1 MYDVNVEVTYSAD
14 LLPALVSEGKV
25 QAYRYIRKQ
34 PGGGGCDCNYTAIK
48 DTLSVDKWITNEIH
62 EEGEFP
68 VQQDLMTLVTLDSTT
83 KYQIDNTKEN
93 TFVIGNANDSELQ
106 NIGYWSFTGSGI
118 NLFINLPETESDTGD
133 YEPIMFTEETDTYYK
148 YSEEDGGIY
157 LYIYKTDYENYK
169 KGDIVFV
176 MSLEISSD
184 IDDTYLGYITFGP
197 ITPFSEEL
205 LKLPCAKFFKYNF
218 PKDLKGT
225 SITIDGLFSKKDN
238 EDVRKTF
245 TIDYV
250 ESFSGED
257 YPVGMNMYMD
267 LTIEDTQ
274 NEFSALAYLFND
286 NSPAVSPNG
295 FIYVLPLNMEDT
307 DNTKSYGLTKI
318 FSLTTTGLA
327 PVTYTY
333 TDENIKINSAIKVYL
348 NDSEN
353 IQIIDR
359 QDGYIEFKRSKVADI
374 PFNMEILDVDEEGL
388 VTLFN
393 SYKEPIPTKL
403 SQFQNDTEYLTK
415 DNINVTSPIRK
426 GSTLNGEIDL
436 WLQST
441 YNNSFAQ
448 YSSGVKTGTLKVD
461 SWVEKSGYYVYTI
474 EDYSIF
480 NYNTDV
486 LMTVNSP
493 VMLEASD
500 LTASKLEIKA
510 KSKPT
515 EPISYSYKLLA
526 TKEKGQFTIV
536 NTYLPDSNLTI
547 QGQNPQGTE
556 IQKTFNGRLPIELAF
571 NEDDFTLTEINGAL
585 EVTAVDK
592 AITVPTKTSD
602 LQNDSGFITNSAI
615 GNGTLSIKKNG
626 TAVGTFT
633 ANQTENAD
641 IDITVPTKTSDLTN
655 DSGFISQAAIGN
667 GTLKI
672 QKNGVDIG
680 TFTANQN
687 TDITAN
693 IIIPTKIS
701 ELQNDS
707 NFITNTNIP
716 TKTSDLTNDSG
727 FIKASEANI
736 FTLVQTFSNPN
747 GIKTNRVHNLN
758 NNAWYDFDGTSD
770 RLGSLATPTIIRTS
784 DARPKAEV
792 PSGDSTVTKE
802 IALLEDIAGEWVT
815 VTGETGT
822 LTQAGTYQV
831 VVSNDAQSI
840 VYWDGSTVAEGIKST
855 IAEVDTNY
863 MTINTTYP
871 HIATNGTLSIS
882 YIVVSNATGS
892 WVETTTTMSGFKYR
906 KIN

>member
-14 LLPALVSEGKV
+14 LLPALVSDGEV

-48 DTLSVDKWITNEIH
+48 DTLYTDKWVTNEIH
-62 EEGEFP
+62 EKGEFP

-83 KYQIDNTKEN
+83 QYQIDKTKEN

-118 NLFINLPETESDTGD
+118 QLFTNLPEKETDTGD
-133 YEPIMFTEETDTYYK
+133 YAPIMFTEETDTYYK

-184 IDDTYLGYITFGP
+184 IDDTYLGYVTFGP
-197 ITPFSEEL
+197 IIPYSEDL
-205 LKLPCAKFFKYNF
+205 LEMPCAKFFRYNF

-245 TIDYV
+245 TIYYV
-250 ESFSGED
+250 EGFGGEG

-267 LTIEDTQ
+267 PTIEDTQ

-286 NSPAVSPNG
+286 NSPAVSPDG
-295 FIYVLPLNMEDT
+295 FIYVFPLNLRDT
-307 DNTKSYGLTKI
+307 DNTESYNLTKI
-318 FSLTTTGLA
+318 FSLTTSGLA

-333 TDENIKINSAIKVYL
+333 IDENIKINSAIKVYL

-374 PFNMEILDVDEEGL
+374 SFNMEILDVDEEGL

-403 SQFQNDTEYLTK
+403 SQFQNDTEYLTN
-415 DNINVTSPIRK
+415 DDIHVTSPIMK
-426 GSTLNGEIDL
+426 GGSLDGKPDL
-436 WLQST
+436 WLMST
-441 YNNSFAQ
+441 YNSSFAQ
-448 YSSGVKTGTLKVD
+448 YSSNIKTGTLKVD
-461 SWVEKSGYYVYTI
+461 SWVEKSGEYIYTI
-474 EDYSIF
+474 TDYSIF
-480 NYNTDV
+480 NSYTDA

-493 VMLEASD
+493 IILEASN
-500 LTASKLEIKA
+500 LTDSKLEIKT

-526 TKEKGQFTIV
+526 TDKKGQFTIV
-536 NTYLPDSNLTI
+536 NIYLPDSNLTI

-571 NEDDFTLTEINGAL
+571 NEDDFTLTEVNGAL

-592 AITVPTKTSD
+592 P
-602 LQNDSGFITNSAI
+602 
-615 GNGTLSIKKNG
+615 
-626 TAVGTFT
+626 
-633 ANQTENAD
+633 
-641 IDITVPTKTSDLTN
+641 ITVPTKTSDLTN

-707 NFITNTNIP
+707 NFITNANIP
-716 TKTSDLTNDSG
+716 TKTSELTNDSG

-784 DARPKAEV
+784 EARPKAEV
-792 PSGDSTVTKE
+792 PSGNSTVTKE

-815 VTGETGT
+815 VTGETTT

-831 VVSNDAQSI
+831 VISNDAQSI
-840 VYWDGSTVAEGIKST
+840 VYWDGTTAAEGIKST

-871 HIATNGTLSIS
+871 HIDTNGTLSMS

-892 WVETTTTMSGFKYR
+892 WVETTTTLSGFKYR

>member
-14 LLPALVSEGKV
+14 LLPALVSDGEV

-34 PGGGGCDCNYTAIK
+34 PGGSGCDCNYTAIK
-48 DTLSVDKWITNEIH
+48 DTLYTDKWITNEIH

-83 KYQIDNTKEN
+83 QYQIDKTKEN

-118 NLFINLPETESDTGD
+118 QLFTNLPEKETDTGD
-133 YEPIMFTEETDTYYK
+133 YAPIMFTEETDTYYK
-148 YSEEDGGIY
+148 YSEEDRGIY
-157 LYIYKTDYENYK
+157 LYIYKTDYENYN

-184 IDDTYLGYITFGP
+184 IDDTYLGYVTFGP
-197 ITPFSEEL
+197 IIPYSEDL
-205 LKLPCAKFFKYNF
+205 LEMPCAKFFRYNF

-245 TIDYV
+245 TIYYV
-250 ESFSGED
+250 EGFGGEG

-267 LTIEDTQ
+267 PTIEDTQ

-286 NSPAVSPNG
+286 NSPAVSPDG
-295 FIYVLPLNMEDT
+295 FIYVFPLNLRDT
-307 DNTKSYGLTKI
+307 DNTESYNLTKI
-318 FSLTTTGLA
+318 FSLTTSGLA

-333 TDENIKINSAIKVYL
+333 TDENIKINSTIKVYL

-359 QDGYIEFKRSKVADI
+359 QDGYIEFKRSKVADV

-426 GSTLNGEIDL
+426 GSTTNGEIDL

-461 SWVEKSGYYVYTI
+461 SWVEKSGEYIYTI
-474 EDYSIF
+474 TDYSIF
-480 NYNTDV
+480 NSYTDA

-493 VMLEASD
+493 IILEASN
-500 LTASKLEIKA
+500 LTDSKLEIKT

-526 TKEKGQFTIV
+526 TKDKGQFTIV
-536 NTYLPDSNLTI
+536 NIYLPDSNLTI

-571 NEDDFTLTEINGAL
+571 NEDDFTLTEVNGAL

-592 AITVPTKTSD
+592 PITVPTKTSD

-707 NFITNTNIP
+707 NFITNANIP
-716 TKTSDLTNDSG
+716 TKTSELTNDSG

-815 VTGETGT
+815 VTGETTT

-831 VVSNDAQSI
+831 VISNDAQSI
-840 VYWDGSTVAEGIKST
+840 VYWDGTTAAEGIKST

-871 HIATNGTLSIS
+871 HIDANGTLSMS

-892 WVETTTTMSGFKYR
+892 WVETTTTLSGFKYR

>member
-14 LLPALVSEGKV
+14 LLPALVSGGEV

-34 PGGGGCDCNYTAIK
+34 PGGGCDCNYTAIK
-48 DTLSVDKWITNEIH
+48 DTLYTDKWVTNEIH

-83 KYQIDNTKEN
+83 QYQIDKTKEN

-118 NLFINLPETESDTGD
+118 QLFTNLPEKETDTGD
-133 YEPIMFTEETDTYYK
+133 YAPIMFTEETDTYYK

-184 IDDTYLGYITFGP
+184 IDDTYLGYVTFGP
-197 ITPFSEEL
+197 IIPYSEDL
-205 LKLPCAKFFKYNF
+205 LEMPCAKFFRYNF

-245 TIDYV
+245 TIYYV
-250 ESFSGED
+250 EGFGGEG

-295 FIYVLPLNMEDT
+295 FIYVMPLNMRDT
-307 DNTKSYGLTKI
+307 DNTESYNLTKI
-318 FSLTTTGLA
+318 FSLTTSGLA

-359 QDGYIEFKRSKVADI
+359 QDGYIEFKRSKVANI
-374 PFNMEILDVDEEGL
+374 PFNMEILDVDKEGL

-403 SQFQNDTEYLTK
+403 SQFQNDTEYLTN
-415 DNINVTSPIRK
+415 DDIHVTSPIMK
-426 GSTLNGEIDL
+426 GGSLDGKPDL
-436 WLQST
+436 WLMST
-441 YNNSFAQ
+441 YNSSFAQ
-448 YSSGVKTGTLKVD
+448 YSSNIKTGTLKVD
-461 SWVEKSGYYVYTI
+461 SWVEKSGEYIYTI
-474 EDYSIF
+474 TDYSIF
-480 NYNTDV
+480 NSYTDA

-493 VMLEASD
+493 IILEASN
-500 LTASKLEIKA
+500 LTDSKLEIKT

-526 TKEKGQFTIV
+526 TDKKGQFTIV

-571 NEDDFTLTEINGAL
+571 NEDDFTLTEVNGAL

-592 AITVPTKTSD
+592 PITVPTKTSD
-602 LQNDSGFITNSAI
+602 LQNDSGFITNS
-615 GNGTLSIKKNG
+615 
-626 TAVGTFT
+626 
-633 ANQTENAD
+633 
-641 IDITVPTKTSDLTN
+641 
-655 DSGFISQAAIGN
+655 AIGN

-707 NFITNTNIP
+707 NFITNANIP
-716 TKTSDLTNDSG
+716 TKTSELTNDSG

-784 DARPKAEV
+784 EARPKAEV
-792 PSGDSTVTKE
+792 PSGNSTVTKE

-815 VTGETGT
+815 VTGETTT

-831 VVSNDAQSI
+831 VISNDAQSI
-840 VYWDGSTVAEGIKST
+840 VYWDGTTAAEGIKST

-871 HIATNGTLSIS
+871 HIDTNGTLSMS

-892 WVETTTTMSGFKYR
+892 WVETTTTLSGFKYR

>member
-14 LLPALVSEGKV
+14 LLPALVSDGEV

-48 DTLSVDKWITNEIH
+48 DTLYTDKWVTNEIH
-62 EEGEFP
+62 EKGEFP

-83 KYQIDNTKEN
+83 QYQIDKTKEN

-118 NLFINLPETESDTGD
+118 QLFTNLPEKETDTGD
-133 YEPIMFTEETDTYYK
+133 YAPIMFTEETDTYYK

-184 IDDTYLGYITFGP
+184 IDDTYLGYVTFGP
-197 ITPFSEEL
+197 IIPYSEDL
-205 LKLPCAKFFKYNF
+205 LEMPCAKFFRYNF

-245 TIDYV
+245 TIYYV
-250 ESFSGED
+250 EGFGGEG

-267 LTIEDTQ
+267 PTIEDTQ

-286 NSPAVSPNG
+286 NSPAVSPDG
-295 FIYVLPLNMEDT
+295 FIYVFPLNLRDT
-307 DNTKSYGLTKI
+307 DNTESYNLTKI
-318 FSLTTTGLA
+318 FSLTTSGLA

-333 TDENIKINSAIKVYL
+333 IDENIKINSAIKVYL

-374 PFNMEILDVDEEGL
+374 SFNMEILDVDEEGL

-403 SQFQNDTEYLTK
+403 SQFQNDTEYLTN
-415 DNINVTSPIRK
+415 DDIHVTSPIMK
-426 GSTLNGEIDL
+426 GGSLDGKPDL
-436 WLQST
+436 WLMST
-441 YNNSFAQ
+441 YNSSFAQ
-448 YSSGVKTGTLKVD
+448 YSSNIKTGTLKVD
-461 SWVEKSGYYVYTI
+461 SWVEKSGEYIYTI
-474 EDYSIF
+474 TDYSIF
-480 NYNTDV
+480 NSYTDA

-493 VMLEASD
+493 IILEASN
-500 LTASKLEIKA
+500 LTDSKLEIKT

-526 TKEKGQFTIV
+526 TDKKGQFTIV
-536 NTYLPDSNLTI
+536 NIYLPDSNLTI

-571 NEDDFTLTEINGAL
+571 NEDDFTLTEVNGAL

-592 AITVPTKTSD
+592 P
-602 LQNDSGFITNSAI
+602 
-615 GNGTLSIKKNG
+615 
-626 TAVGTFT
+626 
-633 ANQTENAD
+633 
-641 IDITVPTKTSDLTN
+641 ITVPTKTSDLTN

-707 NFITNTNIP
+707 NFITNANIP
-716 TKTSDLTNDSG
+716 TKTSELTNDSG

-784 DARPKAEV
+784 EARPKAEV
-792 PSGDSTVTKE
+792 PSGNSTVTKE

-815 VTGETGT
+815 VTGETTT
-822 LTQAGTYQV
+822 LTQAGPYQV
-831 VVSNDAQSI
+831 VISNDAQSI
-840 VYWDGSTVAEGIKST
+840 VYWDGTTAAEGIKST

-871 HIATNGTLSIS
+871 HIDTNGTLSMS

-892 WVETTTTMSGFKYR
+892 WVETTTTLSGFKYR

>member
-14 LLPALVSEGKV
+14 LLPALVSEGEV

-48 DTLSVDKWITNEIH
+48 DTLSIDNWLTNEIH

-68 VQQDLMTLVTLDSTT
+68 VQVDSMTLVTLDGTT
-83 KYQIDNTKEN
+83 RYQIDKTKEN

-118 NLFINLPETESDTGD
+118 QLFINLPETETDTGD
-133 YEPIMFTEETDTYYK
+133 YVPIMFTEETDTYFK
-148 YSEEDGGIY
+148 YSEEDEGIY

-176 MSLEISSD
+176 MSLEFSSSLGD
-184 IDDTYLGYITFGP
+184 YYLGYITFGP
-197 ITPFSEEL
+197 ITPISGVLEI
-205 LKLPCAKFFKYNF
+205 PCAKFYRYNF

-225 SITIDGLFSKKDN
+225 SITIDGLFSKTDS

-245 TIDYV
+245 TLYYIDSDSN
-250 ESFSGED
+250 EN

-274 NEFSALAYLFND
+274 NEFSVMAYLFND
-286 NSPAVSPNG
+286 NSPGLSPNG
-295 FIYVLPLNMEDT
+295 FIYVLPLNMRDT
-307 DNTKSYGLTKI
+307 DNTESYNLTKI
-318 FSLTTTGLA
+318 FSLTTSGLA

-333 TDENIKINSAIKVYL
+333 TNENIKINSAIKVYL

-359 QDGYIEFKRSKVADI
+359 QDGYIEFKRSKVANI
-374 PFNMEILDVDEEGL
+374 PFNMEILDADEEGL

-403 SQFQNDTEYLTK
+403 SQFQNDTGYLTK

-461 SWVEKSGYYVYTI
+461 SWVEKSGYYVYAI

-500 LTASKLEIKA
+500 LTASKLELKA

-515 EPISYSYKLLA
+515 EPIPYSYKLLA

-536 NTYLPDSNLTI
+536 NTY
-547 QGQNPQGTE
+547 
-556 IQKTFNGRLPIELAF
+556 
-571 NEDDFTLTEINGAL
+571 
-585 EVTAVDK
+585 
-592 AITVPTKTSD
+592 
-602 LQNDSGFITNSAI
+602 
-615 GNGTLSIKKNG
+615 
-626 TAVGTFT
+626 
-633 ANQTENAD
+633 
-641 IDITVPTKTSDLTN
+641 
-655 DSGFISQAAIGN
+655 
-667 GTLKI
+667 
-672 QKNGVDIG
+672 
-680 TFTANQN
+680 
-687 TDITAN
+687 
-693 IIIPTKIS
+693 IPTV
-701 ELQNDS
+701 D
-707 NFITNTNIP
+707 
-716 TKTSDLTNDSG
+716 
-727 FIKASEANI
+727 
-736 FTLVQTFSNPN
+736 
-747 GIKTNRVHNLN
+747 
-758 NNAWYDFDGTSD
+758 
-770 RLGSLATPTIIRTS
+770 
-784 DARPKAEV
+784 
-792 PSGDSTVTKE
+792 
-802 IALLEDIAGEWVT
+802 EWVT
-815 VTGETGT
+815 VTSETAT

-831 VVSNDAQSI
+831 VIPDGVQSI

-855 IAEVDTNY
+855 DVEVNTNNI
-863 MTINTTYP
+863 TINTTYP
-871 HIATNGTLSIS
+871 HIAVNGTLSMNH
-882 YIVVSNATGS
+882 IVVSNATGS
-892 WVETTTTMSGFKYR
+892 WVKTTTTLSGFKYR

>member
-14 LLPALVSEGKV
+14 LLPALVSEGEV

-48 DTLSVDKWITNEIH
+48 DTLSIDNWLTNEIH

-68 VQQDLMTLVTLDSTT
+68 VQVDSMTLVTLDGTT
-83 KYQIDNTKEN
+83 RYQIDKTKEN

-118 NLFINLPETESDTGD
+118 QLFINLPETETDTGD
-133 YEPIMFTEETDTYYK
+133 YVPIMFTEETDTYFK
-148 YSEEDGGIY
+148 YSEEDLGIY

-176 MSLEISSD
+176 MSLEFSSSLGD
-184 IDDTYLGYITFGP
+184 YYLGYITFGP
-197 ITPFSEEL
+197 ITPISGVLEI
-205 LKLPCAKFFKYNF
+205 PCAKFYRYNF

-225 SITIDGLFSKKDN
+225 SITIDGLFSKTDS

-245 TIDYV
+245 TLYYIDSDSN
-250 ESFSGED
+250 EN

-274 NEFSALAYLFND
+274 NEFSVMAYLFND
-286 NSPAVSPNG
+286 NSPGLSPNG
-295 FIYVLPLNMEDT
+295 FIYVLPLNMRDT
-307 DNTKSYGLTKI
+307 DNTESYNLTKI
-318 FSLTTTGLA
+318 FSLTTSGLA

-333 TDENIKINSAIKVYL
+333 TNENIKINSAIKVYL

-359 QDGYIEFKRSKVADI
+359 QDGYIEFKRSKVANI
-374 PFNMEILDVDEEGL
+374 PFNMEILDADEEGL

-403 SQFQNDTEYLTK
+403 SQFQNDTGYLTK

-461 SWVEKSGYYVYTI
+461 SWVEKSGYYVYAI

-500 LTASKLEIKA
+500 LTASKLELKA

-515 EPISYSYKLLA
+515 EPIPYSYKLLA

-536 NTYLPDSNLTI
+536 NTY
-547 QGQNPQGTE
+547 
-556 IQKTFNGRLPIELAF
+556 
-571 NEDDFTLTEINGAL
+571 
-585 EVTAVDK
+585 
-592 AITVPTKTSD
+592 
-602 LQNDSGFITNSAI
+602 
-615 GNGTLSIKKNG
+615 
-626 TAVGTFT
+626 
-633 ANQTENAD
+633 
-641 IDITVPTKTSDLTN
+641 
-655 DSGFISQAAIGN
+655 
-667 GTLKI
+667 
-672 QKNGVDIG
+672 
-680 TFTANQN
+680 
-687 TDITAN
+687 
-693 IIIPTKIS
+693 IPTV
-701 ELQNDS
+701 D
-707 NFITNTNIP
+707 
-716 TKTSDLTNDSG
+716 
-727 FIKASEANI
+727 
-736 FTLVQTFSNPN
+736 
-747 GIKTNRVHNLN
+747 
-758 NNAWYDFDGTSD
+758 
-770 RLGSLATPTIIRTS
+770 
-784 DARPKAEV
+784 
-792 PSGDSTVTKE
+792 
-802 IALLEDIAGEWVT
+802 EWVT
-815 VTGETGT
+815 VTSETAT

-831 VVSNDAQSI
+831 VIPDGVQSI

-855 IAEVDTNY
+855 DVEVNTNNI
-863 MTINTTYP
+863 TINTTYP
-871 HIATNGTLSIS
+871 HIAVNGTLSMNH
-882 YIVVSNATGS
+882 IVVSNATGS
-892 WVETTTTMSGFKYR
+892 WVKTTTTLSGFKYR

>member
-14 LLPALVSEGKV
+14 LLPALVSGGEV

-34 PGGGGCDCNYTAIK
+34 SGGGCDCNYTAIK
-48 DTLSVDKWITNEIH
+48 DTLYTDKWVTNEIH

-83 KYQIDNTKEN
+83 QYQIDKTKEN

-118 NLFINLPETESDTGD
+118 QLFINLPEKETDTGD
-133 YEPIMFTEETDTYYK
+133 YAPIMFTEETDTYYK
-148 YSEEDGGIY
+148 YSEEDEGIY
-157 LYIYKTDYENYK
+157 LYIYKTDFENYK

-176 MSLEISSD
+176 MSLEFSSD
-184 IDDTYLGYITFGP
+184 IYDTYLGYVTFGP
-197 ITPFSEEL
+197 IIPYSDVLEI
-205 LKLPCAKFFKYNF
+205 PCAKFFRYDF

-245 TIDYV
+245 TLNYV
-250 ESFSGED
+250 GSGD
-257 YPVGMNMYMD
+257 GSSGPIGMNMYYD
-267 LTIEDTQ
+267 VTVDDTQ
-274 NEFSALAYLFND
+274 NEFSALVYLFNE

-295 FIYVLPLNMEDT
+295 FIFVLPLGMS
-307 DNTKSYGLTKI
+307 DNDNNETYNLTKI
-318 FSLTTTGLA
+318 FSLTTSGIA

-359 QDGYIEFKRSKVADI
+359 QDGYIEFKRSKVADV
-374 PFNMEILDVDEEGL
+374 PFNMEILDVDKEGL

-403 SQFQNDTEYLTK
+403 SQFQNDTEYLTN
-415 DNINVTSPIRK
+415 DDIHVTSPIMK
-426 GSTLNGEIDL
+426 GGSLDGKPDL
-436 WLQST
+436 WLMST
-441 YNNSFAQ
+441 YNSSFAQ
-448 YSSGVKTGTLKVD
+448 YSSNIKTGTLKVD
-461 SWVEKSGYYVYTI
+461 SWVEKSGEYIYTI
-474 EDYSIF
+474 TDYSIF
-480 NYNTDV
+480 NSYTDA

-493 VMLEASD
+493 IILEASN

-536 NTYLPDSNLTI
+536 NTYIPDSNLTI

-556 IQKTFNGRLPIELAF
+556 IQKTFNGRVPVELAF

-585 EVTAVDK
+585 EVTTVDK
-592 AITVPTKTSD
+592 PVTVPTKTSD

-633 ANQTENAD
+633 ANQTGNSD

-680 TFTANQN
+680 TFAANQN

-707 NFITNTNIP
+707 NFITNANIP

-784 DARPKAEV
+784 EARPKVEV
-792 PSGDSTVTKE
+792 PSGNNTVTKE

-815 VTGETGT
+815 ITGETTT

-831 VVSNDAQSI
+831 VISNDAQSI
-840 VYWDGSTVAEGIKST
+840 VYWDGSTAAEGIKST

-871 HIATNGTLSIS
+871 HIDTNGTLSMS

-892 WVETTTTMSGFKYR
+892 WVETTTTLSGFKYR

>member
-14 LLPALVSEGKV
+14 LLPALVSEGEV

-48 DTLSVDKWITNEIH
+48 DTLSIDNWLTNEIH

-68 VQQDLMTLVTLDSTT
+68 VQVDSMTLVTLDGTT
-83 KYQIDNTKEN
+83 RYQIDKTKEN

-118 NLFINLPETESDTGD
+118 QLFINLPETETDTGD
-133 YEPIMFTEETDTYYK
+133 YVPIMFTEETDTYFK
-148 YSEEDGGIY
+148 YSEEDLGIY

-176 MSLEISSD
+176 MSLEFSSSLGD
-184 IDDTYLGYITFGP
+184 YYLGYITFGP
-197 ITPFSEEL
+197 ITPISGVLEI
-205 LKLPCAKFFKYNF
+205 PCAKFYRYNF

-225 SITIDGLFSKKDN
+225 SITIDGLFSKTDS

-245 TIDYV
+245 TLYYIDSDSN
-250 ESFSGED
+250 EN

-274 NEFSALAYLFND
+274 NEFSVMAYLFND
-286 NSPAVSPNG
+286 NSPRLSPNG
-295 FIYVLPLNMEDT
+295 FIYVLPLNMRDT
-307 DNTKSYGLTKI
+307 DNTESYNLTKI
-318 FSLTTTGLA
+318 FSLTTSGLA

-333 TDENIKINSAIKVYL
+333 TNENIKINSAIKVYL

-359 QDGYIEFKRSKVADI
+359 QDGYIEFKRSKVANI
-374 PFNMEILDVDEEGL
+374 PFNMEILDADEEGL

-403 SQFQNDTEYLTK
+403 SQFQNDTGYLTK

-461 SWVEKSGYYVYTI
+461 SWVEKSGYYVYAI

-500 LTASKLEIKA
+500 LTASKLELKA

-515 EPISYSYKLLA
+515 EPIPYSYKLLA

-536 NTYLPDSNLTI
+536 NTY
-547 QGQNPQGTE
+547 
-556 IQKTFNGRLPIELAF
+556 
-571 NEDDFTLTEINGAL
+571 
-585 EVTAVDK
+585 
-592 AITVPTKTSD
+592 
-602 LQNDSGFITNSAI
+602 
-615 GNGTLSIKKNG
+615 
-626 TAVGTFT
+626 
-633 ANQTENAD
+633 
-641 IDITVPTKTSDLTN
+641 
-655 DSGFISQAAIGN
+655 
-667 GTLKI
+667 
-672 QKNGVDIG
+672 
-680 TFTANQN
+680 
-687 TDITAN
+687 
-693 IIIPTKIS
+693 IPTV
-701 ELQNDS
+701 D
-707 NFITNTNIP
+707 
-716 TKTSDLTNDSG
+716 
-727 FIKASEANI
+727 
-736 FTLVQTFSNPN
+736 
-747 GIKTNRVHNLN
+747 
-758 NNAWYDFDGTSD
+758 
-770 RLGSLATPTIIRTS
+770 
-784 DARPKAEV
+784 
-792 PSGDSTVTKE
+792 
-802 IALLEDIAGEWVT
+802 EWVT
-815 VTGETGT
+815 VTSETAT

-831 VVSNDAQSI
+831 VIPDGVQSI

-855 IAEVDTNY
+855 DVEVNTNNI
-863 MTINTTYP
+863 TINTTYP
-871 HIATNGTLSIS
+871 HIAVNGTLSMNH
-882 YIVVSNATGS
+882 IVVSNATGS
-892 WVETTTTMSGFKYR
+892 WVKTTTTLSGFKYR